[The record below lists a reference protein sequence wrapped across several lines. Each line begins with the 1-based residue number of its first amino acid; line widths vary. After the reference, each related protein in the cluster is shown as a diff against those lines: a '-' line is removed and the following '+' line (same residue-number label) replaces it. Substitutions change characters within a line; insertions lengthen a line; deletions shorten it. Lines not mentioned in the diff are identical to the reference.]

1 MKKKIHFILPAGGIR
16 GSFQAGFLHDLFTNY
31 KNTFDVYRIDG
42 TSVGSING
50 IMTLLEEFSILKE
63 TWFDIEKITDF
74 FSKWSNFPIIGSL
87 QNLYYGF
94 WNKGVFNNQL
104 LNNKLKKNLLE
115 ILKNKSAELLDKY
128 SCVVTNVTNGQLEYI
143 KGSNPNILEYVTA
156 SASPWIITNP
166 KEIDDI
172 LYTDGALLET
182 YPIKYVEESDADLI
196 VIVGFDQEVVQFKK
210 PDVSNLLYYLAALLD
225 ISRFHSANSIKIK
238 ELIKLEKVVPI
249 TNTMNAIMTEF
260 KHETIKKGFKQGQEM
275 AHLFYKTYLEEKDGN
290 KISKL
295 IYVIK
300 SEY

>member
-104 LNNKLKKNLLE
+104 LNNKLKKNLLK
-115 ILKNKSAELLDKY
+115 ILKNKSVELLD
-128 SCVVTNVTNGQLEYI
+128 
-143 KGSNPNILEYVTA
+143 
-156 SASPWIITNP
+156 
-166 KEIDDI
+166 
-172 LYTDGALLET
+172 
-182 YPIKYVEESDADLI
+182 
-196 VIVGFDQEVVQFKK
+196 
-210 PDVSNLLYYLAALLD
+210 
-225 ISRFHSANSIKIK
+225 
-238 ELIKLEKVVPI
+238 
-249 TNTMNAIMTEF
+249 
-260 KHETIKKGFKQGQEM
+260 
-275 AHLFYKTYLEEKDGN
+275 
-290 KISKL
+290 
-295 IYVIK
+295 
-300 SEY
+300 